1 MEKVKISKLP
11 STLNPNNE
19 ILYSDQS
26 PPGKVERN
34 VTNYKTAVSN
44 SHTEQKID
52 EGQLK
57 SFDQM
62 NTFDKSD
69 SKGSSPRMRLNQ
81 HLRMEGDKS
90 GSNQSQELSTISALP
105 PKPNQ
110 QAN

>member
-1 MEKVKISKLP
+1 MISKLP

-52 EGQLK
+52 EG
-57 SFDQM
+57 
-62 NTFDKSD
+62 
-69 SKGSSPRMRLNQ
+69 
-81 HLRMEGDKS
+81 
-90 GSNQSQELSTISALP
+90 
-105 PKPNQ
+105 
-110 QAN
+110 